1 MPETVAATVAY
12 VSEAFAGEAAVTG
25 AADVAASAG
34 VAGGTAASGGG
45 ALAASGSYA
54 AGTEALF
61 GAGGAGGAG
70 GAAGAAGSETLGGAF
85 LKSAAQAGGAG
96 AVSSLLTPRP
106 QRPNVAPITPM
117 ADPLA
122 QEQARKNAL
131 MEQISR
137 RGRASTIMTQPNAG
151 GLLGG

>member
-1 MPETVAATVAY
+1 MPESIAAAAAY
-12 VSEAFAGEAAVTG
+12 VGEAFAGEAAVTG

-61 GAGGAGGAG
+61 GAGGAAG
-70 GAAGAAGSETLGGAF
+70 GETLGGSF

-96 AVSSLLTPRP
+96 VVSSLLTPRP
-106 QRPNVAPITPM
+106 QKPNVAPIWPSPATWRIVP
-117 ADPLA
+117 AGPA
-122 QEQARKNAL
+122 NARGSAPGPDGGL
-131 MEQISR
+131 GISR
-137 RGRASTIMTQPNAG
+137 R
-151 GLLGG
+151 

>member
-61 GAGGAGGAG
+61 GAG